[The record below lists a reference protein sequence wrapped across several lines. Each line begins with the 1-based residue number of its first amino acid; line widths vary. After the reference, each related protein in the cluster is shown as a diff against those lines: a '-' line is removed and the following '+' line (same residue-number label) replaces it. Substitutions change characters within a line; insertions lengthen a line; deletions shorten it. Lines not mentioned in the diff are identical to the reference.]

1 MRISRYSKILSF
13 ISSSGPQSRT
23 RLAEE
28 FNITLSG
35 TKRLVD
41 ELLAK
46 GILER
51 TGIKQGE
58 SGRPSDLFYFSPG
71 HGLLAALEIG
81 RTTAKAALF
90 DLSNRMIE
98 QFTCATDFSMKPRDF
113 ITGLWS
119 HVSGWLAARS
129 DRKLLSVGLVVGGV
143 VNPARMSV
151 AHLHPEKEWQAISL
165 EGLDFNGH
173 RPVVAP
179 YAVAALTAEAVEGGL
194 AALHDNAL
202 FFHFG
207 SNVVG
212 AALIQGRIYG
222 NAKAPHGHLGHTP
235 VAGNTLRCYCGN
247 TGCAETLI
255 STEGLVAQFQR
266 AVEAGAVNTLGV
278 EATLSAM
285 IKAASGSDRLCMRI
299 FEEAARIAGGLL
311 AGPVNLL
318 SPRHVVLGGEIFF
331 NDRKLGERLVSVI
344 RDTVRA
350 QAFYM
355 NAEPLEVRTS
365 KLGND
370 SLISGAALCARNKW
384 IEDAAWN

>member
-1 MRISRYSKILSF
+1 MRISRYKKILSL

-41 ELLAK
+41 ELLEK

-51 TGIKQGE
+51 TGLQKGE
-58 SGRPSDLFYFSPG
+58 SGRPSELFYFNPG
-71 HGLLAALEIG
+71 YGLLAAIEIG
-81 RTTAKAALF
+81 RTTSKAALF
-90 DLSNRMIE
+90 DLSNSMVE
-98 QFTCATDFSMKPRDF
+98 QHTCATDFSVLPRDF

-119 HVSGWLAARS
+119 RVSAWLALRPGH
-129 DRKLLSVGLVVGGV
+129 RLLSVGFAAGGV
-143 VNPARMSV
+143 VSPARMTV

-165 EGLDFNGH
+165 EGLHFNGH

-194 AALHDNAL
+194 ADLRDNAL

-212 AALIQGRIYG
+212 AVLIEGKIYENT
-222 NAKAPHGHLGHTP
+222 NASHGHLGHMP
-235 VAGNTLRCYCGN
+235 LHNNTLRCYCGN

-255 STEGLVAQFQR
+255 STEGMVAQFQR
-266 AVEAGAVNTLGV
+266 AVAAGAANTLGSAV
-278 EATLSAM
+278 TLPAM
-285 IKAASGSDRLCMRI
+285 IKAAAASDRLCLRI

-331 NDRKLGERLVSVI
+331 NDKKLGERLVTII
-344 RDTVRA
+344 RNAIRE
-350 QAFYM
+350 QSFYL
-355 NAEPLEVRTS
+355 NAESLTVRTS
-365 KLGND
+365 RLGND
-370 SLISGAALCARNKW
+370 SLIAGAALCARNQW
-384 IEDAAWN
+384 IENVSL